1 MQRLKSGEIMDA
13 PSYPPA
19 TAFVQPMVMPT
30 PVSLRTAPLGT
41 LVKMPAA
48 WAIVLKHLP
57 ALKMMVGSEMIQP
70 HLGNMTVVD
79 VGQFAGVSSA
89 DTYAAIDA
97 ELRTLPAADQ
107 VMP

>member
-1 MQRLKSGEIMDA
+1 MDA

-19 TAFVQPMVMPT
+19 AAFVQPMIVPA

-41 LVKMPAA
+41 LMKMPAA
-48 WAIVLKHLP
+48 WAVVLKHLP
-57 ALKMMVGSEMIQP
+57 ALKMIVGSEMIQP

-79 VGQFAGVSSA
+79 IGQFAGVSSPDA
-89 DTYAAIDA
+89 YAAIDA
-97 ELRTLPAADQ
+97 DLHALPAADQ